1 MTLIRNLLAR
11 LAAIL
16 TFTRIRSVLAYADDA
31 LALSSVTR
39 KMLIWLESHVDPA
52 QVRRGAELLQSMD
65 SDDQGLDDRAAV
77 LLHDLA
83 DWLEARREE
92 RRHHG

>member
-1 MTLIRNLLAR
+1 MTIIRNLLGR
-11 LAAIL
+11 LAAIF
-16 TFTRIRSVLAYADDA
+16 TFARIRSVLAYADDA
-31 LALSSVTR
+31 LALSAVTR
-39 KMLIWLESHVDPA
+39 KLLIWLESHVDPA

-65 SDDQGLDDRAAV
+65 SDDQGIDDKSAI